1 MVEVEGKF
9 SRRKFRS
16 SESVNDGKIGGF
28 ADKLNKMTP
37 RHINTNTAAVFLF
50 FAIFLAF

>member
-37 RHINTNTAAVFLF
+37 RHINTAAVFLF